1 MTGHVDSDALRS
13 LVERLSTLTRES
25 GSDDERRAAELIAA
39 ELIAAGAER
48 VRLEDERV
56 HGTYWWPVG
65 LPTAAAAVAGALG
78 RLRLAVFAGALGA
91 ASVAGDIRFGPR
103 PLRRLLPQRTTVNVV
118 GEIGPADAPRTVV
131 LISHHDAAHTGLI
144 FSPTPVRVLTERF
157 PAALERTDTGP
168 PLMWGAVAGPLLVAL
183 GALLRRPL
191 LRRLGTLL
199 SAGYA
204 AAMADIGA
212 RRVVPGAN
220 DNATGCAALAGIARV
235 LAGDPPPGTRVILL
249 STGSE
254 ESFSEGM
261 VAFGRRHFRSLP
273 TETTTFISFDTLGSP
288 HLLALEGEGFL
299 GIFEYP
305 KDLLAL
311 VATTARELGI
321 ELKPGLPHA
330 RAQTVSCRCAPATRR
345 CRCPRSTASSSSPT
359 TTCRQTRPST
369 CSGAR
374 SPTPCG
380 CQRQSCAASARPEP
394 STISRA
400 GNPSGCEPI
409 A

>member
-1 MTGHVDSDALRS
+1 MSPMATMTDADAARPSIITGHVDSDALRS

-78 RLRLAVFAGALGA
+78 RRGLAVFAGALGA

-157 PAALERTDTGP
+157 PAAIERTDTGP
-168 PLMWGAVAGPLLVAL
+168 PLMWGAVGGPLLVAL

-321 ELKPGLPHA
+321 ELKPGLRTRSGTDGVVPL
-330 RAQTVSCRCAPATRR
+330 RAGYPTVSLSSVDRFKQLPHYHLPTDTTEHVQWRQVADAVRLSEAVVRR
-345 CRCPRSTASSSSPT
+345 LS
-359 TTCRQTRPST
+359 
-369 CSGAR
+369 
-374 SPTPCG
+374 
-380 CQRQSCAASARPEP
+380 AA
-394 STISRA
+394 
-400 GNPSGCEPI
+400 
-409 A
+409 

>member
-1 MTGHVDSDALRS
+1 M
-13 LVERLSTLTRES
+13 
-25 GSDDERRAAELIAA
+25 
-39 ELIAAGAER
+39 
-48 VRLEDERV
+48 
-56 HGTYWWPVG
+56 
-65 LPTAAAAVAGALG
+65 
-78 RLRLAVFAGALGA
+78 
-91 ASVAGDIRFGPR
+91 
-103 PLRRLLPQRTTVNVV
+103 
-118 GEIGPADAPRTVV
+118 
-131 LISHHDAAHTGLI
+131 
-144 FSPTPVRVLTERF
+144 
-157 PAALERTDTGP
+157 
-168 PLMWGAVAGPLLVAL
+168 
-183 GALLRRPL
+183 
-191 LRRLGTLL
+191 
-199 SAGYA
+199 
-204 AAMADIGA
+204 
-212 RRVVPGAN
+212 PGAN
-220 DNATGCAALAGIARV
+220 DNATGCAALVSIARV

-261 VAFGRRHFRSLP
+261 VSFGRRHFRSLP

-321 ELKPGLPHA
+321 ELKPGLRTRTGTDGVVPL
-330 RAQTVSCRCAPATRR
+330 RAGYPTVSLTSVDRF
-345 CRCPRSTASSSSPT
+345 SSSPT

-394 STISRA
+394 STRLAQAAPLGAYQSLA
-400 GNPSGCEPI
+400 G
-409 A
+409 